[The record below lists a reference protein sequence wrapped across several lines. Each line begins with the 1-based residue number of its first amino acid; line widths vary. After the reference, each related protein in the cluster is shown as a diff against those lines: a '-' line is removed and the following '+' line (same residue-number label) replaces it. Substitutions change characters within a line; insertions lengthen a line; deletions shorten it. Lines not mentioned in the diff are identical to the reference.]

1 MVRMLAPEFGGFM
14 RRQLSVFAVLTI
26 IGAATVFAQTVA
38 SPTPSEGLELLK
50 QVAQQ
55 YADAK
60 SYYIE
65 SVEERTSSTNYSHHW
80 DKTIV
85 TAAQSPGDRFHYEG
99 RSSSG
104 TAMKVADGKTI
115 WTYRADEH
123 RYTAKPQAIG
133 TASQQTVIGMTEI
146 AMFQAENLRKYLGV
160 LAKALKSADRL
171 PDATLVVSGRKV
183 YCHVARF
190 QSSDR
195 KRASPGYLFDKTIW
209 IDKTHQT
216 VIKMI
221 EHNHNYL
228 ISGASRIPLEEET
241 TTIFTRTEL
250 NGPVNESL
258 FAFIPPSDAK
268 LIQDFPDPRSDF
280 GGVRMTGDQV
290 PSLKLKSADSKVI
303 ALDSFRGKPV
313 LLDFWA
319 TWCGPCVEALPQL
332 AQIYSEAKDKGFVLL
347 AVDQD
352 EEANTAT
359 DFLAKKGYN
368 WPDFHDG
375 DGEIERLVGSYGI
388 PRTMLIDAQG
398 KVVYD
403 ATGMDEDALRIVI
416 AKLGPDYAALTPKP
430 KQVPCVASK

>member
-1 MVRMLAPEFGGFM
+1 M

-26 IGAATVFAQTVA
+26 IGAVPAFAQTAA
-38 SPTPSEGLELLK
+38 SPAPSEGLELLK

-65 SVEERTSSTNYSHHW
+65 SVEERTSSTNYSHSW
-80 DKTIV
+80 YKAILI
-85 TAAQSPGDRFHYEG
+85 AAESPGDSFHYEG

-123 RYTAKPQAIG
+123 RYTAKPQPIG
-133 TASQQTVIGMTEI
+133 TASQQTVIGMTEFE
-146 AMFQAENLRKYLGV
+146 MFQAENLRKNLGA

-171 PDATLVVSGRKV
+171 PDATLVVNGRNF
-183 YCHVARF
+183 YCHVVRF
-190 QSSDR
+190 QSSDQ
-195 KRASPGYLFDKTIW
+195 KRASPGYSFEKTIW

-221 EHNHNYL
+221 EHAHTYL
-228 ISGASRIPLEEET
+228 INGASRMPAEEEIT
-241 TTIFTRTEL
+241 TVFTRAEL

-258 FAFIPPSDAK
+258 FAFIPPSDAR
-268 LIQDFPDPRSDF
+268 LIQDFPDPRKDF
-280 GGVRMTGDQV
+280 GGASKTGEQV
-290 PSLKLKSADSKVI
+290 PSLKLKSADGKVV

-313 LLDFWA
+313 VLDFWA

-332 AQIYSEAKDKGFVLL
+332 ARIYSEAKDKGLILL

-352 EEANTAT
+352 QEANTAT
-359 DFLAKKGYN
+359 EFLAKKGYT

-375 DGEIERLVGSYGI
+375 DGEIEKLVGSSGI

-398 KVVYD
+398 KILSDVI
-403 ATGMDEDALRIVI
+403 GMDEDALRTEIV
-416 AKLGPDYAALTPKP
+416 KLGPEYAALAPKP
-430 KQVPCVASK
+430 KQIPCVVSK